1 MLASRYYCI
10 ILAAFSLCL
19 NHVMYCTGSMSEIP
33 GEKAQMQGEGEG
45 EGQIPKLFL
54 VTKCIKLPVDILNEL
69 PYIALFYHRATV
81 SDLLRSWIVESASD
95 DQNALIPEVQ
105 ERGEEDTKAGAE
117 YILKYFRLAMLSSSL
132 AFSFSSA
139 IDVYLWLYE
148 RYEVPSYAIAIMSM
162 AFAIIT
168 AILMKYEDIS
178 SLPS

>member
-1 MLASRYYCI
+1 MQASRYSCI

-81 SDLLRSWIVESASD
+81 SDLLRSWIVESASATI
-95 DQNALIPEVQ
+95 NKP
-105 ERGEEDTKAGAE
+105 
-117 YILKYFRLAMLSSSL
+117 SSSL

-168 AILMKYEDIS
+168 AILMKYED
-178 SLPS
+178 